1 MKVLLINPLTLEGSM
16 VNITPN
22 LGLGYL
28 ATSLRNAGFEVEIW
42 DGVKKEMTK
51 KKLEDRL
58 KILDYDVA
66 GFQVYTRSVKEA
78 QEGLEMVKSI
88 NPKVTT
94 IIGGPHP
101 SGDPEGSLMHLKT
114 DFAFR
119 GEAEIGLVQ
128 LLKKLSGR
136 ENKQFEDINNLI
148 WKNNGEVVCNPLQ
161 PIEDL
166 DVVGMPSWDL
176 INPNDYPYAPI
187 GAFSKKFPLTSI
199 STTRGCPY
207 RCTFCANNTIMGRKV
222 RARSTEIVLKEME
235 LLHDQYGIREFQII
249 DDNFTSKKA
258 LTLGVCEGI
267 IERGWDVSLSFP
279 NGVRLSTLDEEILHL
294 LEKAGCYS
302 LGLGIESGSPRTLK
316 NMRKAQS
323 IEEIKEKVNLIHRV
337 TKIRTTGFFIIG
349 YPTEDKE
356 DILQTIRLSKELP
369 INRAQFTICLPV
381 PGSEMTES
389 MIKEGKLKD
398 VDFSDISFQNIVH
411 VPENMTLKELRKY
424 RTKAYLE
431 FYLRFKIIFGLLS
444 EIQSLEH
451 IKFIFRR
458 VQKLFS

>member
-1 MKVLLINPLTLEGSM
+1 MKVLLINPLTIEDSM

-28 ATSLRNAGFEVEIW
+28 AASLRNNGFEVEIW

-58 KILDYDVA
+58 NNIDYQVA
-66 GFQVYTRSVKEA
+66 GFQVYTRSVKEV
-78 QEGLEMVKSI
+78 QQGLEMVKSI
-88 NPKVTT
+88 NPKVVT
-94 IIGGPHP
+94 IIGGPHS
-101 SGDPEGSLMHLKT
+101 SGDPEGSMTHLKA
-114 DFAFR
+114 DYAFR
-119 GEAEIGLVQ
+119 GEAEIGLIQ
-128 LLKKLSGR
+128 LLKKISGE
-136 ENKQFEDINNLI
+136 ENSRFEDINNLI
-148 WKNNGEVVCNPLQ
+148 WKNNGKVVCNPLK

-166 DVVGMPSWDL
+166 DVVGMPAWDM

-199 STTRGCPY
+199 SSTRGCPY

-222 RARSTEIVLKEME
+222 RARSAEMVLKEME
-235 LLHDQYGIREFQII
+235 LLHDKYGIREFQII

-258 LTLGVCEGI
+258 LTLGVCNGI
-267 IERGWDVSLSFP
+267 LERGWDISLSFP

-323 IEEIKEKVNLIHRV
+323 IEEIKEKVELIHRV

-349 YPTEDKE
+349 YPTEEKE
-356 DILQTIRLSKELP
+356 DIMQTIRMSKELP
-369 INRAQFTICLPV
+369 IDRAQFTICLPV
-381 PGSEMTES
+381 PGSEMTDQ
-389 MIKEGKLKD
+389 MIKAGKLKD

-411 VPENMTLKELRKY
+411 VPDNMTMKELRKY
-424 RTKAYLE
+424 RTKAYME
-431 FYLRFKIIFGLLS
+431 FYLRPRIILGLLS
-444 EIQSLEH
+444 EIQSFEH
-451 IKFIFRR
+451 VKFIFRR
-458 VQKLFS
+458 VKKLFS